1 MKPFAWPALALT
13 IAIWPTNLSVGHAQA
28 WLNDNSSRSAGGPAI
43 PQTPQLSENGLT
55 QPPPPLG
62 DMPPS
67 VFDAPTIPAAQTAGP
82 IWYLPWTWFPLDG
95 WENSAEL
102 GLNGATGNTESL
114 TVQSG
119 ARFKRKTE
127 QNMFDLRLLQNRTHN
142 AGLIS
147 QNNVLLYGD
156 LERDLGQ
163 SKWNTFIK
171 QGLEY
176 DELRAFNLRYFIN
189 SGLGY
194 KWIDGDGLLISTRFG
209 AGASR
214 EFGGTDD
221 RWKPEALFGAT
232 YEHQVNPRN
241 KLVAKFDY
249 FPTWEDFSDYRTIT
263 DLAWEHLL
271 SEERNL
277 SLKLGALHRYD
288 STPGG
293 TAKPGDLNYSAM
305 LLYKF

>member
-1 MKPFAWPALALT
+1 MPELRSIFFTLCALIPSPL
-13 IAIWPTNLSVGHAQA
+13 WAQA
-28 WLNDNSSRSAGGPAI
+28 WLTDNSAKAELPSYYGTASKPNAAGA
-43 PQTPQLSENGLT
+43 GL
-55 QPPPPLG
+55 QKPPPPLG
-62 DMPPS
+62 DLPPS
-67 VFDAPTIPAAQTAGP
+67 VFDLASETSTAPGLV
-82 IWYLPWTWFPLDG
+82 WYQPWTWIPLDG
-95 WENSAEL
+95 WENSAEI

-127 QNMFDLRLLQNRTHN
+127 FNLVDIRLLQNRTKS

-156 LERDLGQ
+156 FERKLG
-163 SKWNTFIK
+163 SSPWNYFVK

-176 DELRAFNLRYFIN
+176 DELKAFDTRYFIN

-194 KWIDGDGLLISTRFG
+194 NWIDREGLLFSTRFG

-214 EFGGTDD
+214 EFGGTDND
-221 RWKPEALFGAT
+221 WVPEALFGAT
-232 YEHQVNPRN
+232 YDHQVNARN

-249 FPTWEDFSDYRTIT
+249 FPDWTDFGDYRTIT
-263 DLAWEHLL
+263 DLAWEYLL

-277 SLKLGALHRYD
+277 SLKLGTLHRYE
-288 STPGG
+288 SQPTGG
-293 TAKPGDLNYSAM
+293 ARPSDLNYTLL

>member
-1 MKPFAWPALALT
+1 MSIIRSMVVFTLCLFASPA
-13 IAIWPTNLSVGHAQA
+13 WSQA
-28 WLNDNSSRSAGGPAI
+28 WLTDDSARSLEDLPSFYGENQGGL
-43 PQTPQLSENGLT
+43 QK
-55 QPPPPLG
+55 PPPPLG
-62 DMPPS
+62 DLPPS
-67 VFDAPTIPAAQTAGP
+67 VFDLVTNSEEVGGLS
-82 IWYLPWTWFPLDG
+82 WYKPWTWIPLDG
-95 WENSAEL
+95 WENSAEA
-102 GLNGATGNTESL
+102 GINGATGNTESL
-114 TVQSG
+114 TIQTG

-127 QNMFDLRLLQNRTHN
+127 TNLLDIRLLQNRTKT

-156 LERDLGQ
+156 FERKIGA
-163 SKWNTFIK
+163 SKWNYFIK

-176 DELRAFNLRYFIN
+176 DELKAFNARYFLN

-194 KWIDGDGLLISTRFG
+194 NWIDADGLLFSTRFG

-214 EFGGTDD
+214 EFGGPNEKWT
-221 RWKPEALFGAT
+221 PEALFGAT
-232 YEHQVNPRN
+232 YDHQVNARN

-249 FPTWEDFSDYRTIT
+249 FPNWTDFADYRTIT
-263 DLAWEHLL
+263 DLAWEYLL

-288 STPGG
+288 SIPSG
-293 TAKPGDLNYSAM
+293 TAKPSDLNYSLM

>member
-1 MKPFAWPALALT
+1 MPFVLRLVRFSVAVLFM
-13 IAIWPTNLSVGHAQA
+13 NLSLLVNLSGIAWSQA
-28 WLNDNSSRSAGGPAI
+28 WLNDQSYR
-43 PQTPQLSENGLT
+43 TPPMPSLPEEGLT

-62 DMPPS
+62 DFPAS
-67 VFDAPTIPAAQTAGP
+67 VFDSPTAPAFSGP
-82 IWYLPWTWFPLDG
+82 IWYMPWTWIPLDG

-114 TVQSG
+114 TLQSG
-119 ARFKRKTE
+119 ARFKRKSDWT
-127 QNMFDLRLLQNRTHN
+127 MFDLRLLQNRTSN
-142 AGLIS
+142 AGAIS
-147 QNNVLLYGD
+147 QNNVLLYSD
-156 LERDLGQ
+156 FERKIAQ

-176 DELRAFNLRYFIN
+176 DELRNSNLRYFAN

-194 KWIDGDGLLISTRFG
+194 SWIDRDGLLLSTRFG

-214 EFGGTDD
+214 EFGGLSN
-221 RWKPEALFGAT
+221 RWTPEALFGGT

-249 FPTWEDFSDYRTIT
+249 FPAWDDFSNFRTIT
-263 DLAWEHLL
+263 DLAWEYLL

-288 STPGG
+288 NQPNG
-293 TAKPGDLNYSAM
+293 ARPNDLNYSAL